1 MKAGILIVMLLL
13 TPLLLAQEGN
23 VITFLVP
30 VNAPEPTPG
39 AYGTTWITELWVHNG
54 NNTPVKLAD
63 CGDNHTIPGLPCET
77 DRHPP
82 GVTQPAFPHE
92 VHWAFPALLF
102 HVGKDEA
109 ARLVLSSRLFELSRL
124 TQPVGVEV
132 PVVREDRFFTTETR
146 FIAIPS
152 SPDLR
157 AALRVYDPR
166 RKIGSSVRVA
176 AISTEGVVL
185 AERVLPFVYR
195 ERVVPG
201 MAVVADLA
209 ALFSEIRFVERYD
222 IRITPLQDLG
232 EYWALV
238 SVTDNDT
245 QQVFTIT
252 AE

>member
-1 MKAGILIVMLLL
+1 
-13 TPLLLAQEGN
+13 
-23 VITFLVP
+23 
-30 VNAPEPTPG
+30 
-39 AYGTTWITELWVHNG
+39 
-54 NNTPVKLAD
+54 
-63 CGDNHTIPGLPCET
+63 
-77 DRHPP
+77 
-82 GVTQPAFPHE
+82 
-92 VHWAFPALLF
+92 
-102 HVGKDEA
+102 
-109 ARLVLSSRLFELSRL
+109 
-124 TQPVGVEV
+124 
-132 PVVREDRFFTTETR
+132 
-146 FIAIPS
+146 
-152 SPDLR
+152 LR

-195 ERVVPG
+195 ERGVPG